1 MIDQKF
7 IDRVEELR
15 RHTYS
20 RITNVQKDICPM
32 VKQVYMNYQFEYW
45 YDGYRYN
52 LWEDNTHIYAVNEI
66 PYCYDNELK
75 NTVFT
80 DTLDNLVAQD
90 KVWPFLLFVN
100 GVVIQWSKI
109 TIIHDYDYSYLRID
123 EITPDYSFN
132 ATMVVFPLPSK
143 MVRYGEDRDVLVSV
157 DRKGLYFGA
166 DGKLLENT
174 DFNEISVRLEMLDKD
189 MYFKRVDLTKLDSH
203 ILEFENLPDGFV
215 PTTENILTFN
225 SDGSY
230 NFDKDLN
237 IITNSYNGVYG
248 LFDVAEDL
256 GDIKWAILM
265 YNTKKVEK
273 ISSHVFT
280 RAEDLDRKSIVNLL
294 LNTPK
299 DSDIWKDIINPLI
312 ETFDFDHDVC
322 SAYEDN
328 IDRAMKY
335 IVRYD
340 FNMLK
345 DKIINPFFFLCLCK

>member
-143 MVRYGEDRDVLVSV
+143 MVRYGEDRDVLVSA

-189 MYFKRVDLTKLDSH
+189 MYSKRVDLTKLDIH
-203 ILEFENLPDGFV
+203 IL
-215 PTTENILTFN
+215 
-225 SDGSY
+225 
-230 NFDKDLN
+230 
-237 IITNSYNGVYG
+237 
-248 LFDVAEDL
+248 
-256 GDIKWAILM
+256 
-265 YNTKKVEK
+265 
-273 ISSHVFT
+273 
-280 RAEDLDRKSIVNLL
+280 
-294 LNTPK
+294 
-299 DSDIWKDIINPLI
+299 
-312 ETFDFDHDVC
+312 
-322 SAYEDN
+322 
-328 IDRAMKY
+328 
-335 IVRYD
+335 
-340 FNMLK
+340 
-345 DKIINPFFFLCLCK
+345 